1 MAPNPRKNPDITIRL
16 SPEEREAI
24 DRAAEADHLSSSTWL
39 RRIALFGAED
49 TSPREAQRERVA
61 SLTARMRGGEAPPA
75 AKAARRAPR
84 GRKR

>member
-1 MAPNPRKNPDITIRL
+1 MTPKPRKNPDITIRL

-49 TSPREAQRERVA
+49 QSSREARGGLVARLAARV
-61 SLTARMRGGEAPPA
+61 RGGEVPSAP
-75 AKAARRAPR
+75 KAGRR

>member
-1 MAPNPRKNPDITIRL
+1 MAPKPRKNPDITIRL

-49 TSPREAQRERVA
+49 QSPPEARGLVARLAARV
-61 SLTARMRGGEAPPA
+61 RGGEAPTAP
-75 AKAARRAPR
+75 KARRR
-84 GRKR
+84 GRMR

>member
-1 MAPNPRKNPDITIRL
+1 MAPKPRKNPDITIRL
-16 SPEEREAI
+16 SPEERETI

-49 TSPREAQRERVA
+49 QSSRKARREPAPASPRGYR
-61 SLTARMRGGEAPPA
+61 EAPPA
-75 AKAARRAPR
+75 PKAGGR

>member
-1 MAPNPRKNPDITIRL
+1 MASKPRKNPDITIRL

-49 TSPREAQRERVA
+49 QSSREAQRGLVA
-61 SLTARMRGGEAPPA
+61 SLVARVRGGKAPPA
-75 AKAARRAPR
+75 PKAGRR

>member
-1 MAPNPRKNPDITIRL
+1 MARKPRKNPDITIRL

-49 TSPREAQRERVA
+49 ESARETRRGLVA
-61 SLTARMRGGEAPPA
+61 RLAARMRGGEAPPA
-75 AKAARRAPR
+75 PKSGRR

>member
-1 MAPNPRKNPDITIRL
+1 MAPKHRKNPDITIRL

-49 TSPREAQRERVA
+49 QSSREERRGLVA
-61 SLTARMRGGEAPPA
+61 RLAARVRGGEVPPA
-75 AKAARRAPR
+75 PKAGRR

>member
-1 MAPNPRKNPDITIRL
+1 MAPKPRKNPDITIRL
-16 SPEEREAI
+16 SPQEREAI

-49 TSPREAQRERVA
+49 QSSREAQRGLVARLAARV
-61 SLTARMRGGEAPPA
+61 RGGGPPPA
-75 AKAARRAPR
+75 PKAGRR